1 MSHQV
6 FFFSRHGL
14 ILGGF
19 PSSSFSLP
27 LPLLLFLLN
36 SPGPKPPPGSRT
48 LSFDVNDLW
57 LFFLLHSYLRVL
69 LLAVPLISYIY
80 LSYPIPSSSTSTP
93 HALDLYHAYIR
104 ALVLKALRPPAL
116 YPFPTIPHPPLTT
129 QGTLRQCSRGAIRL
143 FPRTLLLASL
153 YYPCLSV
160 SPRSCA
166 AVAKSRQQSSR
177 VELRP
182 ESCPSLR

>member
-1 MSHQV
+1 MSRQV
-6 FFFSRHGL
+6 FFLSRHGL

-57 LFFLLHSYLRVL
+57 LFSLLHSYLRVL

-80 LSYPIPSSSTSTP
+80 LSYPIPPSSTS
-93 HALDLYHAYIR
+93 R
-104 ALVLKALRPPAL
+104 L
-116 YPFPTIPHPPLTT
+116 YP
-129 QGTLRQCSRGAIRL
+129 
-143 FPRTLLLASL
+143 
-153 YYPCLSV
+153 PC
-160 SPRSCA
+160 P
-166 AVAKSRQQSSR
+166 
-177 VELRP
+177 
-182 ESCPSLR
+182 